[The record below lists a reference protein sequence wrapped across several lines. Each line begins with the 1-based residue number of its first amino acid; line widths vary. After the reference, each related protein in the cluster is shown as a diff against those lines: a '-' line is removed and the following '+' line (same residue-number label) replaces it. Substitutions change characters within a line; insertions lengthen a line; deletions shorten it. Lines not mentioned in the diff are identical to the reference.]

1 MAALE
6 ALAKEEGVNL
16 VSMSNKDGTGLT
28 DVNLLI
34 NLFLLLKINI
44 NIFILKKVKNTACK

>member
-28 DVNLLI
+28 DVNLI
-34 NLFLLLKINI
+34 IILF
-44 NIFILKKVKNTACK
+44 IFILKN